1 MRSKLLIEQIN
12 NSKIIA
18 EDIELKLRA
27 GSASVIDLATEKMN
41 FYDLRSQK
49 VALEYQLLI
58 EIMNFHQA
66 VGRQCDLTNLCVQIE
81 SLSN

>member
-1 MRSKLLIEQIN
+1 MRSKLLVEQID

-27 GSASVIDLATEKMN
+27 GAASVIDLATEKMN

-58 EIMNFHQA
+58 EIMNFYQS
-66 VGRQCDLTNLCVQIE
+66 VGRQCDLTNLCDQID
-81 SLSN
+81 SITN

>member
-1 MRSKLLIEQIN
+1 M
-12 NSKIIA
+12 
-18 EDIELKLRA
+18 ELKLRA
-27 GSASVIDLATEKMN
+27 GAVSVIDLATEKMN

-49 VALEYQLLI
+49 IALEYQLLI

-66 VGRQCDLTNLCVQIE
+66 VGRQCDLTSLCDQIE